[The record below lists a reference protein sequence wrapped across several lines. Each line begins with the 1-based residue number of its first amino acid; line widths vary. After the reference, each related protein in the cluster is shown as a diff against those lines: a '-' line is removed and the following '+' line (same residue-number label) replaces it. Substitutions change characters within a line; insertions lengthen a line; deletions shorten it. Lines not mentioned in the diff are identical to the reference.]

1 MLVKTKEAYVEF
13 PTFDDTDDELLR
25 AYNRL
30 NIMANMFDLGGDYKD
45 YLKGLT
51 KAGREEVTIVTALI
65 KKVGLNVFKREC
77 TPNVRD

>member
-1 MLVKTKEAYVEF
+1 MLVKTKEAYVDF

-30 NIMANMFDLGGDYKD
+30 NIMANMCDLGGDYKD

-51 KAGREEVTIVTALI
+51 KVGREEVTIVTALI
-65 KKVGLNVFKREC
+65 KKVGLNIFKREHIS
-77 TPNVRD
+77 NVRD